1 MENGYAKYPEVSFKM
16 SCLIRQ
22 SSFRLYDILE
32 SSVRNTLER
41 IFPRIFENATMERDI
56 LILMK
61 QFI

>member
-1 MENGYAKYPEVSFKM
+1 MENGFAKYPEASFKM

-41 IFPRIFENATMERDI
+41 IFPTIFENATMERDI

-61 QFI
+61 KFI